1 MAQEILFPVG
11 RMIGGSMYK
20 PQPKTDRK
28 TKLPVMARDGVTP
41 VVSYSF
47 GLAIPKQGEQHWSQ
61 TQWGAMIKQVGDTA
75 NPGISQRPDYAW
87 KIIDG
92 DSTIPNTKNKR
103 PADQEGYKGNWVIW
117 FSQGWAPKLVNANGT
132 IDLTEPDSVMP
143 GYFLEVLGSVAPNN
157 SVDSPGVYL
166 NPVCV
171 ALAGYGERIES
182 SGINAA
188 AVGFGAGRPVAGMSQ
203 TPVAGMVAAPGVSH
217 AVGVSH
223 TVGVSHAPNPPA
235 GAVGQPA
242 PMNGPGAPVNT
253 AFLAPPPPPKPAH
266 VMTAAA
272 TGTYDQYVAAGWSD
286 AQMVQNGV
294 LQA

>member
-1 MAQEILFPVG
+1 MAKDILFPVG

-47 GLAIPKQGEQHWSQ
+47 GLAIPKQGETHWSQ
-61 TQWGAMIKQVGDTA
+61 TQWGAIIKSVGDTA

-87 KIIDG
+87 KIVDG

-143 GYFLEVLGSVAPNN
+143 GYFLEVFGSVAPNN

-182 SGINAA
+182 SGIDAA

-203 TPVAGMVAAPGVSH
+203 TPVAGMVATPTA
-217 AVGVSH
+217 H
-223 TVGVSHAPNPPA
+223 TPNPTA
-235 GAVGQPA
+235 GATWQPASGSVGQPV
-242 PMNGPGAPVNT
+242 NAPVNT
-253 AFLAPPPPPKPAH
+253 AFLEPPPKPAR
-266 VMTAAA
+266 VMTPTA
-272 TGTYDQYVAAGWSD
+272 TGTYEQYLAAGWSD
-286 AQMVQNGV
+286 VQMIQAGV
-294 LQA
+294 LVA

>member
-1 MAQEILFPVG
+1 MAKDILFPVG

-47 GLAIPKQGEQHWSQ
+47 GLAIPKQGETHWAQ
-61 TQWGAMIKQVGDTA
+61 TAWGAIIKSVGDTA

-87 KIIDG
+87 KIVDG

-132 IDLTEPDSVMP
+132 IDLLEPDSVMP

-182 SGINAA
+182 SGIDAA

-203 TPVAGMVAAPGVSH
+203 TPVAGMTPS
-217 AVGVSH
+217 
-223 TVGVSHAPNPPA
+223 APNQPVNGPN
-235 GAVGQPA
+235 GTSWQPA
-242 PMNGPGAPVNT
+242 PNT
-253 AFLAPPPPPKPAH
+253 AFLNMPPPPKPAH
-266 VMTAAA
+266 VMTPTA
-272 TGTYDQYVAAGWSD
+272 TGTYDQYVQAGWSD
-286 AQMVQNGV
+286 AQMVQAGV
-294 LQA
+294 MVA

>member
-1 MAQEILFPVG
+1 MAKDILFPVG

-28 TKLPVMARDGVTP
+28 TKQPVMARDGVTP

-47 GLAIPKQGEQHWSQ
+47 GLAIPKQGEVHWSQ
-61 TQWGAMIKQVGDTA
+61 TQWGAIIKSVGDTA

-182 SGINAA
+182 SGIDAA
-188 AVGFGAGRPVAGMSQ
+188 AVGFGAQRPVAGMSQ
-203 TPVAGMVAAPGVSH
+203 TPVAGMSPTA
-217 AVGVSH
+217 
-223 TVGVSHAPNPPA
+223 HAPNPPA

-242 PMNGPGAPVNT
+242 PMNT

-266 VMTAAA
+266 VMTPAA
-272 TGTYDQYVAAGWSD
+272 TGTYEQYVAAGWSD
-286 AQMVQNGV
+286 AQMVQAGV
-294 LQA
+294 MLGL

>member
-47 GLAIPKQGEQHWSQ
+47 GLAIPKQGEAHWAQ
-61 TQWGAMIKQVGDTA
+61 TQWGAIIKQVGDTA

-171 ALAGYGERIES
+171 ALAGYGQRIES
-182 SGINAA
+182 SGIDAA
-188 AVGFGAGRPVAGMSQ
+188 AVGFGAGRPVAGMSA
-203 TPVAGMVAAPGVSH
+203 TPIAGMTPPPS
-217 AVGVSH
+217 
-223 TVGVSHAPNPPA
+223 VSHAPNPPA

-242 PMNGPGAPVNT
+242 GPGAPMNT
-253 AFLAPPPPPKPAH
+253 AFLAPPPPPKPARM
-266 VMTAAA
+266 MTVVA

-286 AQMVQNGV
+286 AQMIQAGF